1 MELASVGALVAARR
15 RAQGLTLAELA
26 ARAGVGRSTLAALES
41 GKLPELGFGRVARI
55 CAGVGLVVD
64 VRAPL
69 LDAPII
75 AHRHL
80 TEAAGRELTKAA
92 IDDIIVRGDVNAWRK
107 LFKAMRDDASGRT
120 ERRVREVS
128 AAIAGQDVKAKAFA
142 ALLPR
147 VILTTRQR
155 RDR

>member
-15 RAQGLTLAELA
+15 RARGITLADLA
-26 ARAGVGRSTLAALES
+26 ARARVGRSTLAALES

-55 CAGVGLVVD
+55 CAAVDLVVD

-75 AHRHL
+75 PHRHL

-92 IDDIIVRGDVNAWRK
+92 IEDIIVRGDVTAWRK

-120 ERRVREVS
+120 ERRVREMS
-128 AAIAGQDVKAKAFA
+128 AAIATQDVKAKAFA

-147 VILTTRQR
+147 VIGTNARHR
-155 RDR
+155 

>member
-1 MELASVGALVAARR
+1 MAAF
-15 RAQGLTLAELA
+15 
-26 ARAGVGRSTLAALES
+26 ES
-41 GKLPELGFGRVARI
+41 GKLPELGFGRVVRI
-55 CAGVGLVVD
+55 CAAVGLVVD

-69 LDAPII
+69 LSEPII
-75 AHRHL
+75 PHRHL

-92 IDDIIVRGDVNAWRK
+92 IDDVIVRGDVTAWRK

-128 AAIAGQDVKAKAFA
+128 AAIADQDVKAKAFA

-147 VILTTRQR
+147 VIGTTAG